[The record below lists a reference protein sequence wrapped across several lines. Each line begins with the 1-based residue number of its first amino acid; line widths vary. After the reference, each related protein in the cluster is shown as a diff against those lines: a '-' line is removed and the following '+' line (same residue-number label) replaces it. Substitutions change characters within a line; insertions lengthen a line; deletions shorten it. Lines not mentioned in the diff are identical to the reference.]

1 MTKNEIKHVAI
12 IGAGMMGSGIG
23 VEFARFGYQV
33 ALQDMHE
40 DALDLAMKSVREY
53 LDLMKETELITS
65 AEVEKALGCIRM
77 TRDIADAVRDADHVV
92 EAVPED
98 LTLKQKIFSELDEV
112 CPPDVIL
119 ATNSSTK
126 KAEDCAA
133 GAINHP
139 ERILITHY
147 WHPAPFIPLV
157 EVIGWKKTDPEI
169 LERTVRLLKGI
180 RKRVVLQKLEL
191 PNGPAGWGNA
201 LQQPMEAV
209 ARKLIDEM
217 GCDPHIV
224 DDMIRFGLGRRLPL
238 GGIFLRYDII
248 GLDFFY
254 NAAEARGEEA
264 WAPIKERVEK
274 GYSGVKSGKGF
285 YDWPGDS
292 AKQFLRQYN
301 LGLINMMKQDME
313 RGDI

>member
-1 MTKNEIKHVAI
+1 MIEKEIKHVAI
-12 IGAGMMGSGIG
+12 IGAGKMGSGIG
-23 VEFARFGYQV
+23 VEFARFGYKV

-40 DALDLAMKSVREY
+40 DALVVAMQNIREY
-53 LDLMKETELITS
+53 LDLMVETELITF
-65 AEVEKALGCIRM
+65 AEAEKALGRVRT
-77 TRDIADAVRDADHVV
+77 TRTIADAVRDADHVV

-98 LTLKQKIFSELDEV
+98 LALKQKVFAELDEL
-112 CPPDVIL
+112 CPPDVTL

-133 GAINHP
+133 RVKNHP

-157 EVIGWKKTDPEI
+157 EVIGWEKTDPEI
-169 LERTVRLLKGI
+169 LERTVRLLRGI

-209 ARKLIDEM
+209 ARKLIDET
-217 GCDPHIV
+217 GCDPHVV

-254 NAAEARGEEA
+254 NAAKARGEEA
-264 WAPIKERVEK
+264 WTPIKERVEN
-274 GYSGVKSGKGF
+274 GHTGVKSGKGF
-285 YDWPGDS
+285 YDWSGDS

-301 LGLINMMKQDME
+301 LGLINMMKQDMARE
-313 RGDI
+313 DI